1 MDELNRIYKLC
12 VQLRE
17 AAEDLGV
24 LLRIEAG
31 EGKHADNPAR
41 GETVLEAAQALREAE
56 ERFLE
61 AMT

>member
-1 MDELNRIYKLC
+1 MDELNRIYTLC

-24 LLRIEAG
+24 LLRIEAEDG
-31 EGKHADNPAR
+31 QHADNPAR
-41 GETVLEAAQALREAE
+41 GETVLEAAQAMREAE
-56 ERFLE
+56 ERLLE